1 MRDAKFGE
9 PGRGSI
15 AQSAAKKLP
24 GMTHVHSSTLYGDS
38 QRQDPTEHILQW
50 KRTGLTSR
58 KLPV

>member
-38 QRQDPTEHILQW
+38 QRQDPTEHILQ
-50 KRTGLTSR
+50 
-58 KLPV
+58 